1 MNRKFEVFG
10 SHGGKA
16 SPYFLHG
23 RTLIKKV
30 QEKHI
35 YRARWAIGV
44 DEPIWKEYRSQ
55 INVIRFVF
63 PDGSVREIDAGEFER
78 RSFKHEIPGVFCLT
92 RFVPIVALKV
102 VREKAQLEASLFN

>member
-16 SPYFLHG
+16 SPYLLHG

-44 DEPIWKEYRSQ
+44 DEPIWKTHRGQ
-55 INVIRFVF
+55 IDLVRFQM
-63 PDGSVREIDAGEFER
+63 PDGSVREISAEEFGR
-78 RSFKHEIPGVFCLT
+78 RSFLHGGDGRFALT
-92 RFVPIVALKV
+92 RFVRITDLVIVK
-102 VREKAQLEASLFN
+102 EKKPLEAPLFN